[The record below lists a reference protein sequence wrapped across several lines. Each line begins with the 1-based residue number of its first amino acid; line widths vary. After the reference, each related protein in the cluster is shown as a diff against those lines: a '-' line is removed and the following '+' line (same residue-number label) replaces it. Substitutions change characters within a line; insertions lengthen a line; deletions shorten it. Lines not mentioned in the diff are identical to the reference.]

1 MLKAGL
7 DEAGVVSNDE
17 RAAYLAVAVKGQG
30 VDVEGRAA
38 NDREIADA
46 PVDLRGAGGLGGASG
61 KSGGKTGGDRDGL
74 PVGVIDGDP
83 NEVLPLTVS
92 LDNVIQGAVV
102 GAAGGRLE
110 AFLKIFGKNRRA
122 MQEVIAKITT
132 FGAHLIDGVHGRNAE
147 HAYGEGEDEFKSC
160 THKILRLRVA
170 KTRPRR
176 FHFR

>member
-1 MLKAGL
+1 MQGQ
-7 DEAGVVSNDE
+7 GGN
-17 RAAYLAVAVKGQG
+17 VKGG
-30 VDVEGRAA
+30 NV
-38 NDREIADA
+38 NDREISDT
-46 PVDLRGAGGLGGASG
+46 PVDLGGARGLGGPSG
-61 KSGGKTGGDRDGL
+61 KSGGKTGGDRDGFS
-74 PVGVIDGDP
+74 VGVIDGDT
-83 NEVLPLTVS
+83 NEVLPLAVS

-170 KTRPRR
+170 KT
-176 FHFR
+176 